1 VSRSSQNTAIVWLRR
16 DLRLRANPA
25 LAHACEQHER
35 VIVVFILDDA
45 GEADWAPGNAS
56 RAWLNRSL
64 KSLHA
69 DLRQRHNA
77 LILRRG
83 DSREQLQQLV
93 TECQAVAVY
102 WNRRYEPA
110 VRERDAAIKTWLTDE
125 QGLQVKSFNA
135 SLWWEPWEIST
146 GQGKPYRV
154 FTPMWKNM
162 LENWRDP
169 QTDALPQPFPA
180 LPDAPASLALDEF
193 QLLPEQCGEPAWD
206 EAFFKPQQHAPYAS
220 WQPGEQGA
228 WRRLGEFTDAA
239 LAQYKAQ
246 RDIPSVAGTSMLS
259 PHLAWGEISTAQL
272 VRELCPDGQ
281 PPGAA
286 MVNSFVRELAWREFS
301 WHLLY
306 HFPHMPEQ
314 PLQQPFADFPWRA
327 DCAHDLRRWQRG
339 QTGIPIVD
347 AGMRQLWQHGWMH
360 NRVRMLVASFLT
372 KNLLISWQSGE
383 HWFWDT
389 LVDADLGNNSQGW
402 QWTAGC
408 GADAAP
414 YFRVFN
420 PVTQGQ
426 RFDPDG
432 DYVRCFVPEL
442 SELPK
447 QYIHAPW
454 TASAD
459 TLQQA
464 GIELD
469 RDYPAPMVDLKRS
482 RERALEAWQQ
492 IR

>member
-1 VSRSSQNTAIVWLRR
+1 MADNDHSTAVVWLRR

-25 LAHACEQHER
+25 LVHACRQHDR
-35 VIVVFILDDA
+35 VIVVFILDAA
-45 GEADWAPGNAS
+45 GEADRAPGAAS
-56 RAWLNRSL
+56 RAWLYRSL
-64 KSLHA
+64 QSLHA
-69 DLRQRHNA
+69 DLRQRHNT
-77 LILRRG
+77 LILRCG
-83 DSREQLQQLV
+83 DSRQQLQQLIKDSS
-93 TECQAVAVY
+93 ASAVY

-110 VRERDAAIKTWLTDE
+110 VCERDAAIKTWLSDQPGITA
-125 QGLQVKSFNA
+125 QSFNA

-162 LENWRDP
+162 LENWRAP
-169 QTDALPQPFPA
+169 QPEALPKPFPA
-180 LPDAPASLALDEF
+180 LPDAPTSLSLDELAL
-193 QLLPEQCGEPAWD
+193 LPGQRGEPDW
-206 EAFFKPQQHAPYAS
+206 EKGFFQHDHSIYTA

-228 WRRLGEFTDAA
+228 WQRLHDFTDAA
-239 LAQYKAQ
+239 LANYKAQ

-272 VRELCPDGQ
+272 VCELCPDGQ
-281 PPGAA
+281 PPGDA
-286 MVNSFVRELAWREFS
+286 MSNSFVRELAWREFS

-306 HFPHMPEQ
+306 HFPQLPEQ
-314 PLQQPFADFPWRA
+314 PLQPQFADFPWREDA
-327 DCAHDLRRWQRG
+327 RDLQRWQRG
-339 QTGIPIVD
+339 ATGIPIID

-372 KNLLISWQSGE
+372 KNLLLPWQAGE
-383 HWFWDT
+383 RWFWDT
-389 LVDADLGNNSQGW
+389 LVDADLGNNCQGW

-442 SELPK
+442 AALPK
-447 QYIHAPW
+447 QYMHAPW

-459 TLQQA
+459 ILQQA
-464 GIELD
+464 GVELGKN
-469 RDYPAPMVDLKRS
+469 YPAPMVDLQRS
-482 RERALEAWQQ
+482 RERALQAWQQ

>member
-1 VSRSSQNTAIVWLRR
+1 VADNDHSAAVVWLRR

-25 LAHACEQHER
+25 LAYACQQHQR
-35 VIVVFILDDA
+35 VVVAFILDDA
-45 GEADWAPGNAS
+45 GEGDRAAGAAG
-56 RAWLNRSL
+56 RAWLYHSL
-64 KSLHA
+64 QSLRA
-69 DLRQRHNA
+69 DLRQRHNE
-77 LILRRG
+77 LVLRCG
-83 DSREQLQQLV
+83 DSREQLQQLIV
-93 TECQAVAVY
+93 ACKAVAVY

-110 VRERDAAIKTWLTDE
+110 VRERDAMIKSWLIDE
-125 QGLQVKSFNA
+125 LGITAKSFNA

-169 QTDALPQPFPA
+169 QPQALPQPFPA
-180 LPDAPASLALDEF
+180 LPEPPDSLPLDALE
-193 QLLPEQCGEPAWD
+193 LLPQQRAEPDWAQG
-206 EAFFKPQQHAPYAS
+206 FFRADAEPLYAP

-228 WRRLGEFTDAA
+228 WQRLHEFVDTA
-239 LAQYKAQ
+239 LAQYKTK
-246 RDIPSVAGTSMLS
+246 RDIPAVAGTSMLS
-259 PHLAWGEISTAQL
+259 PHLAWGEISSAQI

-281 PPGAA
+281 PPADA
-286 MVNSFVRELAWREFS
+286 MTSSFVRELGWREFS

-306 HFPHMPEQ
+306 HFPHMPDA
-314 PLQQPFADFPWRA
+314 PLQTKFADFPWRE
-327 DCAHDLRRWQRG
+327 DMQPDLQRWQRG
-339 QTGIPIVD
+339 NTGVPIVD

-360 NRVRMLVASFLT
+360 NRVRMLVASFLS
-372 KNLLISWQSGE
+372 KNLLIAWQHGE
-383 HWFWDT
+383 RWFWDK
-389 LVDADLGNNSQGW
+389 LVDADLGNNTQGW

-414 YFRVFN
+414 FFRVFN

-432 DYVRCFVPEL
+432 DYVRHFVPEL
-442 SELPK
+442 SALPQ

-464 GIELD
+464 GVALESN
-469 RDYPAPMVDLKRS
+469 YPAPMVDLQTTRA
-482 RERALEAWQQ
+482 RALEAWQQ